1 MKHISS
7 IALFGVVS
15 LHSPL
20 SASAEAPK
28 HHRAVQPPGLY
39 QVDWEGR
46 ADIINEKGAPLV
58 IEGKI
63 DGASGDASNR
73 LRSGVAARDFAEK
86 GKQLHTQCLQA
97 GTPAAQAAG
106 KASCPDHTVKT
117 VDLNTL
123 SYVSNCPTI
132 QMTRTVKRID
142 DKTWAI
148 DTTMKFKGNMPTQFA
163 SPAVRERWTRVSDV
177 CK

>member
-1 MKHISS
+1 M
-7 IALFGVVS
+7 
-15 LHSPL
+15 
-20 SASAEAPK
+20 
-28 HHRAVQPPGLY
+28 
-39 QVDWEGR
+39 
-46 ADIINEKGAPLV
+46 PLV
-58 IEGKI
+58 NIKEAGAKYHSHCWQGSPSR
-63 DGASGDASNR
+63 DGTA
-73 LRSGVAARDFAEK
+73 
-86 GKQLHTQCLQA
+86 
-97 GTPAAQAAG
+97 
-106 KASCPDHTVKT
+106 VKT
-117 VDLNTL
+117 VDPDTL